1 MGNSL
6 KQTRALIFI
15 CLWVIFF
22 LRQKKKYS
30 RVLDVYYMEGE
41 FSADN
46 DWTKDGKHWSLI
58 KLKAQERPQTY
69 VIWVIKIA
77 VIY

>member
-15 CLWVIFF
+15 CLWVIFV
-22 LRQKKKYS
+22 LLQKKYI

-41 FSADN
+41 FSAD
-46 DWTKDGKHWSLI
+46 DWTKDGKHKKDHKLTSFESL
-58 KLKAQERPQTY
+58 KLQSFISKALPLHD
-69 VIWVIKIA
+69 
-77 VIY
+77 